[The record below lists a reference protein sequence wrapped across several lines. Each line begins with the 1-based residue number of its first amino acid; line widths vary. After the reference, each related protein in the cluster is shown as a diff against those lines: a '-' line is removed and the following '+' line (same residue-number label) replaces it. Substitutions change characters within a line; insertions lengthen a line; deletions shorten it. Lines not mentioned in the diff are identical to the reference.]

1 VDDRKQRV
9 LLAIIQDYVATAE
22 PVGSRTI
29 ARKYQLGV
37 SSATIRNEMADLE
50 EMGYIEQPHTSAG
63 RVPSI
68 TGYRYYVDSLM
79 KRESVPPDLEKI
91 IREGL
96 EHTVGDVGGLI
107 HYTGQLLAKLTSYAA
122 LVMMPGLFGGRIRHI
137 QLVPLVLPRVT
148 LVVVLDGGTVQN
160 HVFEVPEGIGE
171 EDLAVISAVLSAKL
185 KGMTVA
191 GIRRT
196 VMSEINLELSRYR
209 DVLNKALEVLA
220 DERGSA
226 GAGKIYLDGM
236 FNILNQPEFQNVE
249 RVRTLL
255 GLLEQEEVLKEL
267 LAETAPSAGV
277 TVRIGSEMSSRYV
290 AECSMVSAVFR
301 MGGRDV
307 GTLAVLG
314 PTRMEY
320 ARIVPLMEFAARS
333 LTVYLNRLV
342 AGRGDW

>member
-1 VDDRKQRV
+1 MDDRKQRV

-79 KRESVPPDLEKI
+79 KRETVPPDLERM

-96 EHTVGDVGGLI
+96 ERKVRDVGGII
-107 HYTGQLLAKLTSYAA
+107 HYTAQVLAKLTSYAA
-122 LVMMPGLFGGRIRHI
+122 LVTMPGLFGGCIRHI
-137 QLVPLVLPRVT
+137 QLVPLILPRVT
-148 LVVVLDGGTVQN
+148 LVVVMDSGTVQN
-160 HVFEVPEGIGE
+160 HVFEVPEGIAE
-171 EDLAVISAVLSAKL
+171 NDLAVISAVLGAKL
-185 KGMTVA
+185 KGMTIG

-196 VMSEINLELSRYR
+196 VISEINLELSRYR
-209 DVLNKALEVLA
+209 DVLGRALEILA
-220 DERGSA
+220 DERGTA
-226 GAGKIYLDGM
+226 EGGKIYLDGM
-236 FNILNQPEFQNVE
+236 FNILNQPEFQNME
-249 RVRTLL
+249 KARTLL
-255 GLLEQEEVLKEL
+255 ALLEHEEVLKGL
-267 LAETAPSAGV
+267 MAETAPSEGV
-277 TVRIGSEMSSRYV
+277 AVRIGSEMSSRYV
-290 AECSMVSAVFR
+290 AECSMVTAAFG
-301 MGGRDV
+301 MGGEDV

-320 ARIVPLMEFAARS
+320 ARVVALMEFAARTLS
-333 LTVYLNRLV
+333 ACLNRLV
-342 AGRGDW
+342 QGRGSW